1 MRDILTLLHIT
12 LHEAGRRRV
21 LTATLIGAGA
31 FLLLY
36 GIGFYFVAANVHKE
50 AGTSVV
56 RQRLLLN
63 FLTLA
68 GLYATNFLTVMTS
81 VLLPVDTLSGDIAS
95 GVVQTVAS
103 KPVRRSSIVLGKWLA
118 FSLVAVA
125 YYLVV
130 AGGVLLI
137 ARIIGHFTPPGLA
150 IGMPLMALEA
160 VVLVSLSIGGGARL
174 STVTNGVLVFGL
186 YGLAF
191 IGGWVEQVGAMASNQ
206 AAQNVGAVASLV
218 MPTEALWQ
226 RAAYFMQPSIMRDL
240 HLTPFSPASLPSD
253 AMVWW
258 AVGYALVALAL
269 GVRGFSKRAL

>member
-1 MRDILTLLHIT
+1 MRDILTILHLT

-21 LTATLIGAGA
+21 LTATLIGAAA

-36 GIGFYFVAANVHKE
+36 GIGFYFVAVNVAKE
-50 AGTSVV
+50 VGSTAV
-56 RQRLLLN
+56 RQRLGLN

-125 YYLVV
+125 YYVVV

-137 ARIIGHFTPPGLA
+137 ARVIGHFTPPGLA
-150 IGMPLMALEA
+150 VGMPLMALAA
-160 VVLVSLSIGGGARL
+160 VVFVSISIAGGARL
-174 STVTNGVLVFGL
+174 STVTNGIMVFGL

-191 IGGWVEQVGAMASNQ
+191 IGGWVEQVGAMTKNQ
-206 AAQNVGAVASLV
+206 AAQNVGAVASLI

-240 HLTPFSPASLPSD
+240 HLTPFSPASLPSE

-269 GVRGFSKRAL
+269 GVRGFAKRAL